1 MFTYTKENSYI
12 YKFKTDKGSTYTI
25 GFRSTSL
32 DSTEIGIMRDID
44 KNESSNTVYEI
55 MNTVNSIIDS
65 YLKEYTRVNSI
76 IFTVIGDDS
85 IHIDKKSIL
94 FDRYINKFKKDY
106 PYHSVVFSRLS

>member
-12 YKFKTDKGSTYTI
+12 YKFKTDKGSSYTI

-55 MNTVNSIIDS
+55 MNTVNSIINS

-94 FDRYINKFKKDY
+94 FDRYINKFKQDY
-106 PYHSVVFSRLS
+106 PYHSVVFSRLA